1 MIGSNEIEYGNSK
14 AKGDNRIKILT
25 RLNVVIEE
33 ISDVA
38 IYSGDNTKPEINA
51 LLNSYDII
59 SISPRND
66 TVFQAVCS
74 NANACHI
81 ITLDYTTG
89 GRLPFKLRPN
99 DVSLATKRG
108 AVFEISYAPAILNPD
123 KRKYFI
129 QTGREF
135 FLSSLLQ
142 NIHADMIVSS
152 GRRIDTSGG
161 DVGALAL
168 RSPQDITNVIE
179 VLFGMNTCN
188 KKQIRSCLSS
198 NPAKVLQFIINK
210 KSCKSFNEK
219 KQHSAQVLFTNQTNN
234 VGILHVGSSA
244 AKGGIKNLSDVPC
257 VGEHFNI
264 MEKGPSPLND
274 TLNTTT
280 PIKEK
285 EKIEDMDSDK
295 DEVDDGFIAF

>member
-1 MIGSNEIEYGNSK
+1 MK
-14 AKGDNRIKILT
+14 T
-25 RLNVVIEE
+25 
-33 ISDVA
+33 
-38 IYSGDNTKPEINA
+38 
-51 LLNSYDII
+51 
-59 SISPRND
+59 
-66 TVFQAVCS
+66 
-74 NANACHI
+74 
-81 ITLDYTTG
+81 
-89 GRLPFKLRPN
+89 
-99 DVSLATKRG
+99 
-108 AVFEISYAPAILNPD
+108 
-123 KRKYFI
+123 
-129 QTGREF
+129 
-135 FLSSLLQ
+135 
-142 NIHADMIVSS
+142 
-152 GRRIDTSGG
+152 DTSGG

-188 KKQIRSCLSS
+188 KKPIRSCLSS